1 MRTLPKKAGNISL
14 TLREWGLFCIE
25 SFLRGA
31 GGVCYTY
38 GMEESNTHYNKERR
52 LTPMK
57 KLARLT
63 ALLLTGV
70 MLLLLASCGA
80 APLTPEQQARQR
92 LLEEINSYRASIHLD
107 PLKEVEQLSA
117 AEQELIEHFRTA
129 GKTELPESEGDEAL
143 DSRRSKTTDWTLC
156 ADFGLRPVG
165 GFTILAAKV
174 PANTPEGK
182 AELLTALSDSGAFD
196 DEDGTSIG
204 IAVVTIDGQMYW
216 TCAVYY

>member
-1 MRTLPKKAGNISL
+1 
-14 TLREWGLFCIE
+14 
-25 SFLRGA
+25 
-31 GGVCYTY
+31 
-38 GMEESNTHYNKERR
+38 
-52 LTPMK
+52 MK

-63 ALLLTGV
+63 ALLLTGA
-70 MLLLLASCGA
+70 LLLVLTACGA
-80 APLTPEQQARQR
+80 ETEQQAKQR
-92 LLEEINSYRASIHLD
+92 LLKEINSYRASIHLD
-107 PLKEVEQLSA
+107 SLDEVDELSA
-117 AEQELIEHFRTA
+117 AEQELIEHFRAA

-165 GFTILAAKV
+165 EFTILAAKV